1 MKKLTILMII
11 VDIIVAICFFVTYCL
26 TNFKNTIIA
35 TAMSTKT
42 HQWIAYTFYSED
54 SINKVLA
61 GEAYIPFDEATNLD
75 DIVIDTAPR
84 ANYDNEYEEQVLTR
98 DEGNDLYKL
107 ITIKDGNREGYLVV
121 IYDPSKVKLMH
132 SKVFNQ
138 NGKGKE
144 QVISMCRRYG
154 AVAGIN
160 GGLFVDYGT
169 GSDIP
174 MGYVIKDGNI
184 IWSDTSA
191 PGELV
196 AMTWDNKLLLKNMTG
211 EEALKLGVRDAVQF
225 GPFLI
230 VNGKSLQSVSGES
243 IGGYSRAARTVIAQR
258 KDGIMFFF
266 VTKGATHGT
275 SSGWTMGELI
285 EVLQRYGA
293 YNAANMDGGTSS
305 TLVLENKVINNPINI
320 FGEPTNGG
328 LGRYVVDGWGL
339 IP

>member
-1 MKKLTILMII
+1 MKKSTIVFII
-11 VDIIVAICFFVTYCL
+11 LDILVAVCFFVTYGIK
-26 TNFKNTIIA
+26 NFKNTIIA

-42 HQWIAYTFYSED
+42 HQWIAYTFYSDD

-61 GEAYIPFDEATNLD
+61 AEAYIPFDEGTNLD
-75 DIVIDTAPR
+75 DIVIDTTEKTS
-84 ANYDNEYEEQVLTR
+84 YDNEYEEQVLTR

-107 ITIKDGNREGYLVV
+107 ITIREGVREAYLVV

-132 SKVFNQ
+132 AQVFNQ
-138 NGKGKE
+138 NGRGQE
-144 QVISMCRRYG
+144 SVLSMCQRYG

-174 MGYVIKDGNI
+174 MGYVIKDGKI
-184 IWSDTSA
+184 IWSDTNG

-196 AMTWDNKLLLKNMTG
+196 AMTYDNKLLLKSMTG
-211 EEALKLGVRDAVQF
+211 EEAINLGVRDAVQF
-225 GPFLI
+225 GPFLM
-230 VNGKSLQSVSGES
+230 VNGKPLQFASEESV
-243 IGGYSRAARTVIAQR
+243 GGYSRAARTVIAQR
-258 KDGIMFFF
+258 KDGIMFFL

-275 SSGWTMGELI
+275 SAGWTIGELI
-285 EVLQRYGA
+285 DVLQRYGA

-305 TLVLENKVINNPINI
+305 TLVLNNSVINNPINI

-328 LGRYVVDGWGL
+328 IGRYVVDGWGL